1 MPWTLLSL
9 LSAPLTAAA
18 SYLPSVPLPA
28 NLQQRLV
35 AFLLRRAI
43 GGFVKGGGEGLGDEG
58 RIEADVREGRFVVR
72 DVEVDEQAINALL
85 SPPHLPTSD
94 GDSVPDSPLRFESGS
109 IGTVTAI
116 VAWPLTKLD
125 LVIDQ
130 IDLVFRVLNSPR
142 PAKSPS
148 SPPPYESPPI
158 PRPTASDPLAES
170 HISVSIAHD
179 FISHELLPS
188 EDAELRAS
196 LHLSPSLASSVD
208 LPGAFSGTAKSGE
221 MEQEAEEVETT
232 VLAGLIERV
241 LARLG
246 VKVKQ
251 VRVRLLWETEGRDG
265 ENELELRVDEVEYMG
280 DAGKPGAAKAPLVRS
295 LQVSLPQV
303 YLRLAEPPPPSASTS
318 SRPATDRRYSSE
330 SDSSSSSSGDEADLL
345 AMSQSIADLR
355 TSVYSTRSGGSSS
368 AGRSDLFASAR
379 SAPFQS
385 VSEEPEEDD
394 PYHDP
399 DAEAHT
405 ASSTPS
411 PPDKR
416 NPPQL
421 ILSLGPSDKPV
432 TLLLSTAQ
440 PGPEDNKPP
449 KVSRQPVVALSAD
462 VDSPWTCAITAEQ
475 LVALLSLVLRLSP
488 AAPSTSTAPQAP
500 PSRRSSATSPNL
512 SFSLRAFYLL
522 VALPSKTF
530 VPSPPFPPTIFAKP
544 DIAVR
549 APHVRLRLGGL
560 GFTSDAFTGMRVR
573 IDHIALT
580 ETSALPEGVG
590 GEDAWRT
597 LPLLVDDVALA
608 NRSSADGPVSS
619 PDWVRLA
626 TAGEGGPSA
635 AQGAVYGQDWR
646 FLSRNAGKKSASKG
660 EDDAPKTP
668 ALVFSA
674 SSAEGLAV
682 DLAPLHAFIDLTA
695 IGRLLPLVDL
705 CMDAL
710 PPSPESAVSQDPPA
724 APTPRPSSP
733 AFPATAPPRD
743 ILDDFVDTPA
753 TPRHASS
760 QETFA
765 LLVRCPLL
773 RVEFRCPA
781 PKDYR
786 LAAHD
791 AELVR
796 SGRLI
801 VEVVSTRLAVGK
813 SRTKL
818 DLEAFQAFF
827 ALKSDN
833 QAARF
838 LEVSPLAPLTEDPS
852 AVCPNLSATFGAVYP
867 TFDVALP
874 LVRVQLDKPT
884 FDGLQLFA
892 DDVSQYVGVELGES
906 SYGSSDEEHHGLR
919 GTRMIGSR
927 YFGAKSFMHSR
938 RRRRESETDS
948 TTSTATVR
956 GRPEESGH
964 GGRAEGRTACI
975 SVSVTDA
982 IVDLHLGT
990 LTAGSTNVRHLH
1002 LAASDVGLDVE
1013 LLKDAHADLRAKLSV
1028 MDIKMEDQSK
1038 TTAPVTILSRTMLRD
1053 LTMPSS
1059 ALVQVGFSSST
1070 ERETNLKESKAQL
1083 TLSDFTYY
1091 LSADLTWLQDLG
1103 AFVKAPEGAFEH
1115 VVPNELTRLRV
1126 RLNSVCAHVSAPSSS
1141 SHLVLVVA
1149 DARLRTDLMP
1159 DLPRTTLLADVTGL
1173 RVLAADSEGDLAEIT
1188 PSLRLP
1194 EAWRF
1199 WKAKGFVPIAH
1210 VEQASVQARQG
1221 NGLVLPDLD
1230 VLVSGAKVDVSLC
1243 ADTIAGLTSFAN
1255 GFTADLSS
1263 TSSHSSPRPSTA
1275 FRRRRGTRKDLND
1288 LLASVDPAAFEQAPP
1303 LHDLPEMLDDD
1314 VPANTTYISDA
1325 LRRSIP
1331 RSAATKTHQRTASS
1345 ASLPAFG
1352 QADSAQLLSEID
1364 GETIKTLVPEGL
1376 QIIDEWLA
1384 ESRIDDDE
1392 HSAMAS
1398 SVRCRLVNSDIS
1410 IRLHEGY
1417 DWAATR
1423 KAIEEEAK
1431 AVRRRL
1437 EKIRQLLASGQA
1449 ADASAETASVLMFGS
1464 VQLGLP
1470 PGASELPAKELL
1482 AAVNEELDD
1491 SPNSDA
1497 VSTAASSWQSFPG
1510 ATSPAAARPPAPAVV
1525 GKLRKR
1531 LTRSKAFAIEINL
1544 RDLNV
1549 SFDSYSSSLSIEA
1562 SRLLGVGPALS
1573 SKIQADVGDFEI
1585 IDNIKT
1591 STWRKFLTELRPS
1604 EGGVMR
1610 PTGGRMARLEL
1621 RAVKPV
1627 GKLPQAHDEL
1637 VAKLRVS
1644 PLRLYIDQDALD
1656 FLKSFGAFERP
1667 LADSPAHA
1675 SRASKQPFYQR
1686 VEILPVK
1693 LKVDYK
1699 PKRVDYN
1706 ALRRGKTAELMNF
1719 FHFDGSEMTLRHL
1732 VVTGVSGTSTL
1743 STLVQDIWS
1752 PDVKAHQLADVVGG
1766 IAPIRSVVNV
1776 GAGMANLV
1784 LLPMEQYRKDGR
1796 VVRGLQK
1803 GAQAFAKQT
1812 TLEAINVGA
1821 KLATGT
1827 QVILEQAE
1835 HVLGAKFSEPVS
1847 AEAIA
1852 PFAPELPH
1860 DSPNQLEDS
1869 LVDARSPDL
1878 RSRYAEQP
1886 ADFREGVQ
1894 SAYKTLGNNFKEAA
1908 QTILAV
1914 PMEVYERSGNEGAV
1928 RAVVRAVPIAVLK
1941 PMIGASGAV
1950 SKALLGLRNTL
1961 DPNAQQS
1968 ELEDKYK

>member
-1 MPWTLLSL
+1 MPWTLSSL

-94 GDSVPDSPLRFESGS
+94 GDSVPDASLRFESGS
-109 IGTVTAI
+109 IGTVTAL

-130 IDLVFRVLNSPR
+130 VDLVFRVSNSPR
-142 PAKSPS
+142 PAEPPS
-148 SPPPYESPPI
+148 SPPPSEIPPT
-158 PRPTASDPLAES
+158 PPPDASDPLAES

-188 EDAELRAS
+188 EDAELRES

-208 LPGAFSGTAKSGE
+208 LPGAFGGAARSSGGS
-221 MEQEAEEVETT
+221 EQEAEEVETT

-251 VRVRLLWETEGRDG
+251 VRLRLLWETEGMDG
-265 ENELELRVDEVEYMG
+265 ENELDVRIGEVVYTG
-280 DAGKPGAAKAPLVRS
+280 DAGEPGAAKAPLVRS
-295 LQVSLPQV
+295 LQISPPQV
-303 YLRLAEPPPPSASTS
+303 YLRLAEPASPSPTTS
-318 SRPATDRRYSSE
+318 SRPATNRRDSSE

-368 AGRSDLFASAR
+368 TARSDLFASAR

-394 PYHDP
+394 PFHDP
-399 DAEAHT
+399 DAEART
-405 ASSTPS
+405 ASSTSS
-411 PPDKR
+411 PPDQR
-416 NPPQL
+416 DPPSL
-421 ILSLGPSDKPV
+421 ILSLGPSDKPI
-432 TLLLSTAQ
+432 TLLLSTVQ
-440 PGPEDNKPP
+440 PASDGDKPS
-449 KVSRQPVVALSAD
+449 KLSRRPVVTLSAD
-462 VDSPWTCAITAEQ
+462 VDSPWICAITAEQ
-475 LVALLSLVLRLSP
+475 LAALLSLAAHLSATASSTSATP
-488 AAPSTSTAPQAP
+488 QTPPTRSSTSTANF
-500 PSRRSSATSPNL
+500 SL
-512 SFSLRAFYLL
+512 SLRAVHLL
-522 VALPSKTF
+522 IALPPKAS
-530 VPSPPFPPTIFAKP
+530 VPSPPFPPAILTHP
-544 DIAVR
+544 DTVIR
-549 APHVRLRLGGL
+549 APHLRLRLESL
-560 GFTSDAFTGMRVR
+560 GFTSDASTGMRVR

-580 ETSALPEGVG
+580 ETSALPGGVG
-590 GEDAWRT
+590 SEDVWRT

-608 NRSSADGPVSS
+608 SRPPTDASANS
-619 PDWVRLA
+619 PDWVRVA

-635 AQGAVYGQDWR
+635 AQGAVYGRDWR
-646 FLSRNAGKKSASKG
+646 FASRNMGKKSASKDEG
-660 EDDAPKTP
+660 DTTKTP
-668 ALVFSA
+668 ALVLSA
-674 SSAEGLAV
+674 SSSEGLAV
-682 DLAPLHAFIDLTA
+682 DLAPLHAFIDLSA
-695 IGRLLPLVDL
+695 IGRLLPLVEL
-705 CMDAL
+705 CMEAL
-710 PPSPESAVSQDPPA
+710 PPSSESAVPQEPPI

-733 AFPATAPPRD
+733 AFPTVPPRD
-743 ILDDFVDTPA
+743 ILDDFVGTPDTL
-753 TPRHASS
+753 RHASS
-760 QETFA
+760 QEAFA

-773 RVEFRCPA
+773 RIEIRCPA
-781 PKDYR
+781 PKEYR

-791 AELVR
+791 GELVR
-796 SGRLI
+796 SGRL
-801 VEVVSTRLAVGK
+801 VVDVVSTRLAIGK
-813 SRTKL
+813 STTKL
-818 DLEAFQAFF
+818 DLEAFEAFF
-827 ALKSDN
+827 ALKSDV

-838 LEVSPLAPLTEDPS
+838 LQISPLAPLTEDPA
-852 AVCPNLSATFGAVYP
+852 AVCPCLTAAFGAAYP
-867 TFDVALP
+867 TFDVTLP
-874 LVRVQLDKPT
+874 LAHVQLDKPT

-892 DDVSQYVGVELGES
+892 DDISQYVGIELAES
-906 SYGSSDEEHHGLR
+906 SYASSDEEHHGMR

-927 YFGAKSFMHSR
+927 YFGAKSFMHPR

-948 TTSTATVR
+948 TASTVTVR
-956 GRPEESGH
+956 GRSGGGGS
-964 GGRAEGRTACI
+964 GGRAEGRTA
-975 SVSVTDA
+975 SANVSVTDV
-982 IVDLHLGT
+982 IVDLHLGA
-990 LTAGSTNVRHLH
+990 LTAGSVNVRHLH
-1002 LAASDVGLDVE
+1002 LAGSDLGLEVE
-1013 LLKDAHADLRAKLSV
+1013 LLKDGHADLRASLSV
-1028 MDIKMEDQSK
+1028 MDVNIEDQSK
-1038 TTAPVTILSRTMLRD
+1038 TTAPVTILGRTMPRD
-1053 LTMPSS
+1053 LTTPSS

-1070 ERETNLKESKAQL
+1070 ERETNLKESKVQL

-1091 LSADLTWLQDLG
+1091 LSADLAWMQDLG

-1126 RLNSVCAHVSAPSSS
+1126 RLNSICAHVSAPSSS
-1141 SHLVLVVA
+1141 SHLVLVIA
-1149 DARLRTDLMP
+1149 EARLRTDLMP

-1173 RVLAADSEGDLAEIT
+1173 RALAVDSEADLAEIA
-1188 PSLRLP
+1188 PGLRQQ
-1194 EAWRF
+1194 EDWRF
-1199 WKAKGFVPIAH
+1199 WRAKGFVPIAH
-1210 VEQASVQARQG
+1210 IEQASVEARQG

-1230 VLVSGAKVDVSLC
+1230 VLVNGAKVDVSLC
-1243 ADTIAGLTSFAN
+1243 ADTIASLTTFASA
-1255 GFTADLSS
+1255 FVADLSL
-1263 TSSHSSPRPSTA
+1263 TGLHSSPRTSTA
-1275 FRRRRGTRKDLND
+1275 SRGRRGTRKDPGD

-1303 LHDLPEMLDDD
+1303 MHDLPELLDDD

-1325 LRRSIP
+1325 LLRSTSQ
-1331 RSAATKTHQRTASS
+1331 SAAAKAHQRTASS

-1392 HSAMAS
+1392 HSATAS
-1398 SVRCRLVNSDIS
+1398 SIRCRLVNSDIS

-1482 AAVNEELDD
+1482 AAINEELDD
-1491 SPNSDA
+1491 SPTSDA

-1510 ATSPAAARPPAPAVV
+1510 GTPPATARPPAPAVV

-1531 LTRSKAFAIEINL
+1531 LTRSKAFAIEINV
-1544 RDLNV
+1544 RDLNAN
-1549 SFDSYSSSLSIEA
+1549 FDSYSSSLSIQA
-1562 SRLLGVGPALS
+1562 SRLLGVDPALS
-1573 SKIQADVGDFEI
+1573 SKIQADIGDLEI

-1627 GKLPQAHDEL
+1627 GKLPHAHDEL

-1667 LADSPAHA
+1667 VANAPAQA
-1675 SRASKQPFYQR
+1675 SRASKEPFYQR
-1686 VEILPVK
+1686 VEVLPVK

-1743 STLVQDIWS
+1743 SNLVQDIWS

-1835 HVLGAKFSEPVS
+1835 HVLGAKFSQPVS

-1852 PFAPELPH
+1852 PFAPDVPH

-1869 LVDARSPDL
+1869 LVDDGLPDL

-1894 SAYKTLGNNFKEAA
+1894 SAYKTLGDNVKEAA